1 MRAAPGRASS
11 GGVSQSVC
19 RRVAAP
25 PVLAMY
31 WPRFSAVPGPVSRF
45 RLCGQAPL
53 IRLQTSRR
61 SAKYWAGAPGWPTLI
76 AAAGPP
82 GLSSW
87 SSRPCRASR
96 SSEAGESSPGRA
108 GASSLAPQGRAR
120 WLASWGLRAARH
132 WAGCRPPSPARGMS
146 RAGAPGPADM
156 AGCRQEGHRCSSSCR
171 CAGQANTTGSR
182 HAFCQAPP
190 CCCWIRL
197 PSPARHCGQ
206 YRVAEVNTHGL
217 ASARGPHWPAVT
229 CGAAHGYRPDMLL
242 MHNCEASAAVSL
254 VTRAKAPAGASS
266 RRIIRLRRGGWRP
279 SRPAVRPVSCMTRAG
294 ASASR
299 CASRSR

>member
-1 MRAAPGRASS
+1 MA
-11 GGVSQSVC
+11 
-19 RRVAAP
+19 
-25 PVLAMY
+25 
-31 WPRFSAVPGPVSRF
+31 GPAIRF

-53 IRLQTSRR
+53 SRLQTSRR
-61 SAKYWAGAPGWPTLI
+61 SAKYWAGVAGWPTLMT
-76 AAAGPP
+76 AAGSPARSRR
-82 GLSSW
+82 SSQ
-87 SSRPCRASR
+87 SCKASR
-96 SSEAGESSPGRA
+96 SSGAGESSPARA
-108 GASSLAPQGRAR
+108 GASSLAPQGRACR
-120 WLASWGLRAARH
+120 PAACGLRAVRH

-171 CAGQANTTGSR
+171 CTGQASTTGSR

-217 ASARGPHWPAVT
+217 ARARGPHWSAVT
-229 CGAAHGYRPDMLL
+229 CGAAHGYWPDMLL

-266 RRIIRLRRGGWRP
+266 RCIIRLRRAGWRP

-294 ASASR
+294 ASPSR